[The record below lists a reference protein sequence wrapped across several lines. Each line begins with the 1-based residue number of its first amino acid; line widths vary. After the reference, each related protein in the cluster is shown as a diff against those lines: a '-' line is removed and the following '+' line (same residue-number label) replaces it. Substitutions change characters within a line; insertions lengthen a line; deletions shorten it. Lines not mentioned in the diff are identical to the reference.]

1 MADPNL
7 VLSGL
12 SQFTQIEG
20 FEFTIE
26 IYRLEHELTWVLE
39 MVDSEDGTSTVWD
52 TQFET
57 DQAALDEALNT
68 ITKRGLSAFRD
79 NINVIPFPRN

>member
-1 MADPNL
+1 VADPTS
-7 VLSGL
+7 VLTGL
-12 SQFTQIEG
+12 SQITQIEG
-20 FEFTIE
+20 YEFKIE
-26 IYRLEHELTWVLE
+26 IYRLEDELTWALE

-57 DQAALDEALNT
+57 NQAALDEALNT
-68 ITKRGLSAFRD
+68 ISKSGLTAFKD